1 MDDKLILGIRLTSR
15 LQPIDDFTDTGC
27 PGGMFVFRYITIVEE
42 AYQVIFLMDPFWT
55 QIIQVCIR
63 VLQ

>member
-15 LQPIDDFTDTGC
+15 LQPIDDFTDAGC
-27 PGGMFVFRYITIVEE
+27 PRGMFVFRYITIVEE